1 MAVWQF
7 KITLV
12 PKRWLDAGG
21 SVAAL
26 MGKEGWE
33 AASAWAGIRSDTL
46 KARIEGILPRGK
58 SWYPAVGLWGSE
70 ERSDIQLS
78 EQDGCVES
86 LDIRFDLR
94 QPDMKLFRS
103 VFDLAQDCGLA
114 VVDMARKRVVPDLHE
129 LVRAAAESEA
139 AHFVLDPG
147 SFLDQVAASG
157 RAT

>member
-1 MAVWQF
+1 VAVWQF
-7 KITLV
+7 KVTLV

-26 MGKEGWE
+26 VGKDGWE
-33 AASAWAGIRSDTL
+33 TASAWEGVRTDTL
-46 KARIEGILPRGK
+46 KARIDGILPRGK
-58 SWYPAVGLWGSE
+58 SWYPAVMLWGSE

-78 EQDGCVES
+78 EQSGYVES
-86 LDIRFDLR
+86 LDVRFDLR
-94 QPDMKLFRS
+94 RPDMKLFRS
-103 VFDLAQDCGLA
+103 VFDFAQDCGLA
-114 VVDMARKRVVPDLHE
+114 VVDMARKRAVTDLIE

-147 SFLDQVAASG
+147 SFLDQVATSV